1 MSRIRRGLVLVTLAV
16 PLVAATLS
24 AQLTVPERT
33 NGERTSTHAEVLA
46 YIDSLQAHGA
56 KLLVGTLGESPQ
68 GKRLPYV
75 ILSRPQVTTPAQAHA
90 TGKPIFYIEG
100 NIHAGEVEGKE
111 AVQALMRDL
120 TLGKLKP
127 LLDSVII
134 LFVPIYNADGND
146 AFGHQDI
153 NRGEQVGP
161 EMVGLRANG
170 QGYDLNRDYV
180 KQDAPETRASL
191 AFVARWDPDLFMD
204 LHTTDGSY
212 HGYALTWSPG
222 LNSNRTPTNSWVQ
235 DTVLEQVRK
244 RLQVRD
250 HVETYPYGNFRGGA
264 TAPTGWDTYEGLP
277 RYGTNL
283 AGMTRISILSEAM
296 SHDPFPRRIEA
307 TYDFILESIR
317 YLNENKVEMR
327 RHEALTAKYR
337 PDSVVVR
344 GNVLGSS
351 PSRMDTVLVAVT
363 RTITMARSDSATRAN
378 TPRTPQHHDTV
389 GVCVAGAGRGGRGGG
404 GRNAGAPPAAG
415 AGALPVAGAAGG
427 AGRGAGGARGGGGR
441 GAAAGGTTRDVQEAT
456 GEVHPTYMEVH
467 DRFAP
472 VLKQAIPAAYVFGSE
487 WSKVVELMRRQG
499 IEVRKTTAAW
509 TGSSGHFAI
518 DTLIHAGY
526 FEGHCGMIVDG
537 KWTPPSAD
545 TIPAGSFVVPTN
557 QRMGMLASFL
567 LEPSSEDGYT
577 YWNFFDAGTKQG
589 SVAPVRRLVTMPALK
604 MAAVP

>member
-1 MSRIRRGLVLVTLAV
+1 MLRIRRLATLVTIAA
-16 PLVAATLS
+16 PLLVATLS

-33 NGERTSTHAEVLA
+33 RGERTSSHAEVLA
-46 YIDSLQAHGA
+46 FIDSLQAHGA
-56 KLLVGTLGESPQ
+56 KLLVGALGESPQ
-68 GKRLPYV
+68 GRKLPYV
-75 ILSRPQVTTPAQAHA
+75 VLARPQVTTPAQAHR
-90 TGKPIFYIEG
+90 TGKPILYIEG

-111 AVQALMRDL
+111 AVQELMRDL
-120 TLGKLKP
+120 TLGKLRP

-146 AFGHQDI
+146 AFGPLDI

-161 EMVGLRANG
+161 ELVGLRANG

-180 KQDAPETRASL
+180 KQEAPETRASL
-191 AFVARWDPDLFMD
+191 AFVATWDPDLFMD

-244 RLQVRD
+244 RLRERD
-250 HVETYPYGNFRGGA
+250 HVETYLYGNFRGNP
-264 TAPTGWDTYEGLP
+264 PTGWDTYEGLP

-283 AGMTRISILSEAM
+283 AGMTRVSILSEAM
-296 SHDPFPRRIEA
+296 SHDPFLRRIEA
-307 TYDFILESIR
+307 TYDFVLETIR
-317 YLNENKVEMR
+317 YLNENKAEMR
-327 RHEALTAKYR
+327 RHEALTAKLR

-344 GNVLGSS
+344 GNALSSS

-363 RTITMARSDSATRAN
+363 RTITLPRSDSATRAN
-378 TPRTPQHHDTV
+378 TIRTPQHHDTI
-389 GVCVAGAGRGGRGGG
+389 GVCGTGGRGGGRGRGGAPPVVTAAATPPASGAGGAAGAGRGAVGAGGRGGG
-404 GRNAGAPPAAG
+404 G
-415 AGALPVAGAAGG
+415 
-427 AGRGAGGARGGGGR
+427 GARG
-441 GAAAGGTTRDVQEAT
+441 AAGGTTRDVQEST
-456 GEVHPTYMEVH
+456 GEVHPVYMEVH
-467 DRFAP
+467 DRFGP
-472 VLKQAIPAAYVFGSE
+472 VRKEAIPAGYVFGSE

-509 TGSSGHFAI
+509 TGTSGHFAV
-518 DTLIHAGY
+518 DTVIHAGY
-526 FEGHCGMIVDG
+526 FEGHCGLLVDG

-557 QRMGMLASFL
+557 QRFGMLAAFL

-577 YWNFFDAGTKQG
+577 FWNFFDRGLKQG
-589 SVAPVRRLVTMPALK
+589 GVAPVRRLLLMPSLK
-604 MAAVP
+604 TVMVP

>member
-1 MSRIRRGLVLVTLAV
+1 MSRIGRFLGLVTIAL
-16 PLVAATLS
+16 PLVVATLP

-33 NGERTSTHAEVLA
+33 QGERTSSHAEVLA
-46 YIDSLQAHGA
+46 FIDSLQRHGA
-56 KLLVGTLGESPQ
+56 GMLVGTLGESPQ
-68 GKRLPYV
+68 GRRLPYV

-90 TGKPIFYIEG
+90 SAKPILYIQG

-111 AVQALMRDL
+111 AVQMLMRDL
-120 TLGKLKP
+120 TVGKLKP

-146 AFGHQDI
+146 AFGPQDI
-153 NRGEQVGP
+153 NRGEQAGP
-161 EMVGLRANG
+161 AMIGLRANG

-180 KQDAPETRASL
+180 KQEAPETRASL
-191 AFVARWDPDLFMD
+191 ALVAKWDPDVFMD

-244 RLQVRD
+244 RVRERE
-250 HVETYPYGNFRGGA
+250 HFETYLYGNFRGSS
-264 TAPTGWDTYEGLP
+264 TAPTGWDSYEGLP

-283 AGMTRISILSEAM
+283 AGMTRLSILSEAM
-296 SHDPFPRRIEA
+296 SHDPLPRRIDA
-307 TYDFILESIR
+307 TYAFVLEVVR
-317 YLNENKVEMR
+317 YLNENKAEMR
-327 RHEALTAKYR
+327 RHEALTANLR

-351 PSRMDTVLVAVT
+351 PARMDTILVAVT
-363 RTITMARSDSATRAN
+363 RTITMPRSDSATRAN
-378 TPRTPQHHDTV
+378 TPRTPQHRDTV
-389 GVCVAGAGRGGRGGG
+389 GICPAPAPAPAPGAGRNGRGRGGAGAG
-404 GRNAGAPPAAG
+404 
-415 AGALPVAGAAGG
+415 
-427 AGRGAGGARGGGGR
+427 
-441 GAAAGGTTRDVQEAT
+441 GGTTREVPEAT
-456 GEVHPTYMEVH
+456 GQVRATYMEVH

-472 VLKQAIPAAYVFGSE
+472 VRKEAIPAAYVFGSE

-509 TGSSGHFAI
+509 AGNSGHFAV

-526 FEGHCGMIVDG
+526 FEGHCGVLVAG
-537 KWTPPSAD
+537 EWAPPSAD
-545 TIPAGSFVVPTN
+545 TLPAGSFIVPTN

-567 LEPSSEDGYT
+567 LEPASEDGYT
-577 YWNFFDAGTKQG
+577 AWNFFDRGLVPGGT
-589 SVAPVRRLVTMPALK
+589 SPVRRLLAMPALTTVR
-604 MAAVP
+604 VP